1 MKSPLFGKMATHRTE
16 IKSSDY
22 PSPKVLGKIVES
34 GKNRTQTMPNDDQ
47 KKIKLPRTAK
57 GKKPQYFEDPT
68 VDKLL
73 SMVLTLMGELS
84 VTRDRLDTVER
95 LIEKNGLFKVDSI
108 ETYDIPEEVN
118 QVRMERRSAYI
129 ARVLKCV
136 QDELEALQSKDD
148 SQSTEPPEE

>member
-1 MKSPLFGKMATHRTE
+1 
-16 IKSSDY
+16 
-22 PSPKVLGKIVES
+22 
-34 GKNRTQTMPNDDQ
+34 MPNDDQ

-57 GKKPQYFEDPT
+57 GKKPQYFSDPT

-95 LIEKNGLFKVDSI
+95 LIEKHGLFKVDDI
-108 ETYDIPEEVN
+108 EHYELPEDVN
-118 QVRMERRSAYI
+118 QVRTERRSAYI

-136 QDELEALQSKDD
+136 QDELDALQDQGTGKNVEMDD
-148 SQSTEPPEE
+148 